1 MAAHKI
7 YVLLAKWYISTKK
20 CFNVLFYSGHYENYD
35 HMLPYPFP
43 VAAIKTTTIKKATKQ
58 TNKKAATTT
67 NLSDFT
73 LHKFIFLQIQ
83 WLDF

>member
-1 MAAHKI
+1 
-7 YVLLAKWYISTKK
+7 
-20 CFNVLFYSGHYENYD
+20 
-35 HMLPYPFP
+35 MLPYPFP